1 MNFQAEKRVADNIL
15 TVPDLTEALIN
26 QYCVVEYDKLPYPGI
41 ILDVDDD
48 SAEVKVMHR
57 IGNNRFFWP
66 LHDAILWY
74 KKENVITILENEPEH
89 VTGRHKQLDK
99 DVWQEIVKKMDL

>member
-1 MNFQAEKRVADNIL
+1 MPPELDE
-15 TVPDLTEALIN
+15 TLIS
-26 QYCVVEYDKLPYPGI
+26 QYCVVEYDKLPYPGL

-57 IGNNRFFWP
+57 IGINRFFWP
-66 LHDAILWY
+66 LHDDVLWY
-74 KKENVITILENEPEH
+74 KREHFITILRDEPEH
-89 VTGRHKQLDK
+89 VTGRHMQLKK